1 MYKEHRVRNQSN
13 SDQHYLFSGILIFIS
28 GICCY
33 CSVAQS
39 CLILCNPMDC
49 NTPAFPLLH
58 YLWVCSNS
66 RPSSWWCHPT
76 ISPSIVR
83 FSSYLQ
89 SFPAA
94 GSFPMSQLFA
104 SSSQSIGA
112 SASELVL
119 PMNIQDRFPLGLT
132 GLISLQSKGLSRIFS
147 NTTIQKH
154 QFFGAQLSLQ
164 SNSHNP

>member
-1 MYKEHRVRNQSN
+1 MCKEHRDRNQSK
-13 SDQHYLFSGILIFIS
+13 SDRHYLFSGILIFIS

-33 CSVAQS
+33 CSVAQL
-39 CLILCNPMDC
+39 CQILCDPMDC
-49 NTPAFPLLH
+49 STPGLPVLH
-58 YLWVCSNS
+58 HLWVCSNS

-76 ISPSIVR
+76 ISSSVIP

-104 SSSQSIGA
+104 SGGQSIEA
-112 SASELVL
+112 SASESVL

-132 GLISLQSKGLSRIFS
+132 GLIPLQSMGLSRIFS

-154 QFFGAQLSLQ
+154 QVFGAQLSW
-164 SNSHNP
+164 